1 MKQGESTAPDR
12 AGGKTLTL
20 QLTPNLLESLKP
32 QELIQIKGHAELNL
46 NARRAITILW
56 HNAHR
61 QGIAEGKDYTIE
73 IDELKTDGHK
83 GYDPVVEAVESL
95 MLTMLIFKNAE
106 GKDSRVQFLG
116 GNDMTAKG
124 RPGGV
129 LTYSFDK
136 RLVELLERS
145 AKWGQISLPVLMSFS
160 SKYAVS
166 LYENVTQSVNLRHVT
181 TATYTIDEFREMMG
195 VPAGRYSV
203 YGDLNRHVIKPSV
216 TEINALAHFEISVLP
231 IKKGKKVD
239 QIMIGWTHKSDEARH
254 EALKERERPRI
265 GRRARLTNRIEHV
278 AEATP
283 SIGRILRG
291 DRKLRRP
298 QKPHSFR
305 STASDQAG
313 PPVDNS
319 AEFPQKPHSRS
330 PRTS

>member
-1 MKQGESTAPDR
+1 MSEGEKTGQDR
-12 AGGKTLTL
+12 PGSKTLTL

-73 IDELKTDGHK
+73 IDELKTEGHK

-95 MLTMLIFKNAE
+95 MLTMLIFKDPDDPE
-106 GKDSRVQFLG
+106 GDDYRVQFLG
-116 GNDMTAKG
+116 GNNMTAKG

-136 RLVELLERS
+136 RLVKLLEPS

-160 SKYAVS
+160 SKYAIS
-166 LYENVTQSVNLRHVT
+166 LYENITQSVNLSYIT
-181 TATYTIDEFREMMG
+181 NATYTINEFREMMG

-216 TEINALAHFEISVLP
+216 AEINALAHFEISVLP

-239 QIMIGWTHKSDEARH
+239 QIMIGWARKSDEGRH
-254 EALKERERPRI
+254 EALRERERPRI
-265 GRRARLTNRIEHV
+265 GRRARLTDKVEHI
-278 AEATP
+278 ADATP
-283 SIGRILRG
+283 SIGRMLRN
-291 DRKLRRP
+291 DQRKR
-298 QKPHSFR
+298 
-305 STASDQAG
+305 
-313 PPVDNS
+313 
-319 AEFPQKPHSRS
+319 RS
-330 PRTS
+330 PKTS

>member
-1 MKQGESTAPDR
+1 MGEEEKTGQDR

-20 QLTPNLLESLKP
+20 QLTPNLRESLKP
-32 QELIQIKGHAELNL
+32 QELIQIKGHAELTL

-61 QGIAEGKDYTIE
+61 QGIKEGKDYTIE

-136 RLVELLERS
+136 RLVKLLERS
-145 AKWGQISLPVLMSFS
+145 ARWGQISLPVLMSFS

-166 LYENVTQSVNLRHVT
+166 LYENITQSVNLRHIT
-181 TATYTIDEFREMMG
+181 NATYTVDEFREMMG
-195 VPAGRYSV
+195 VPAGRYAV

-216 TEINALAHFEISVLP
+216 TEINALAHFDITVLP

-239 QIMIGWTHKSDEARH
+239 QIMIGWARKNDDDRH
-254 EALKERERPRI
+254 EAQRERERPRV
-265 GRRARLTNRIEHV
+265 GRRARLTNRVEHI
-278 AEATP
+278 ADATP
-283 SIGRILRG
+283 SIGRMLRD
-291 DRKLRRP
+291 DRRK
-298 QKPHSFR
+298 
-305 STASDQAG
+305 
-313 PPVDNS
+313 
-319 AEFPQKPHSRS
+319 RS
-330 PRTS
+330 PKTS

>member
-1 MKQGESTAPDR
+1 MSEAEKSATER
-12 AGGKTLTL
+12 AGGRTLTL

-32 QELIQIKGHAELNL
+32 QELIQIKGHAELTL

-61 QGIAEGKDYTIE
+61 QGIREGKDYTIE

-95 MLTMLIFKNAE
+95 MMTLLIFKDAD
-106 GKDSRVQFLG
+106 GDDCRVQFLG
-116 GNDMTAKG
+116 GNNMTAKG

-136 RLVELLERS
+136 RLVELLEPS
-145 AKWGQISLPVLMSFS
+145 ARWGQISLPVLMSFS

-166 LYENVTQSVNLRHVT
+166 LYENITQSVNLRHIT
-181 TATYTIDEFREMMG
+181 NATYSIDEFREMMG
-195 VPAGRYSV
+195 VPAGRYAV

-216 TEINALAHFEISVLP
+216 TEINALAHFDISVLP

-239 QIMIGWTHKSDEARH
+239 QIMIGWARKTDDERH
-254 EALKERERPRI
+254 EALRERDRPRI
-265 GRRARLTNRIEHV
+265 GRRARLTNRVEHV

-283 SIGRILRG
+283 SIGRLLRD
-291 DRKLRRP
+291 DRRKR
-298 QKPHSFR
+298 
-305 STASDQAG
+305 
-313 PPVDNS
+313 
-319 AEFPQKPHSRS
+319 RS
-330 PRTS
+330 PKTS

>member
-1 MKQGESTAPDR
+1 MTAENKTAGDR
-12 AGGKTLTL
+12 AGGRTLTL

-32 QELIQIKGHAELNL
+32 QELIQIKGHAELTL

-61 QGIAEGKDYTIE
+61 QGIREGKDYTIE

-116 GNDMTAKG
+116 GNDMDAKG
-124 RPGGV
+124 RTGGV

-145 AKWGQISLPVLMSFS
+145 ARWGQISLPVLMSFS

-166 LYENVTQSVNLRHVT
+166 LYENITQSVNLRHIT
-181 TATYTIDEFREMMG
+181 NATFTIDEFREMMG
-195 VPAGRYSV
+195 VPAGRYAV

-216 TEINALAHFEISVLP
+216 TEINALAPFDITVLP

-239 QIMIGWTHKSDEARH
+239 QIMIGWAHKTDDERH
-254 EALKERERPRI
+254 EALRERDRPRI
-265 GRRARLTNRIEHV
+265 GRRARLTNRVDHV

-283 SIGRILRG
+283 SIGRM
-291 DRKLRRP
+291 LRR
-298 QKPHSFR
+298 
-305 STASDQAG
+305 DQR
-313 PPVDNS
+313 
-319 AEFPQKPHSRS
+319 KRRS
-330 PRTS
+330 PKTS

>member
-1 MKQGESTAPDR
+1 MSAAEKSATER
-12 AGGKTLTL
+12 AGGRTLTL

-32 QELIQIKGHAELNL
+32 QELIQIKGHAELTL

-145 AKWGQISLPVLMSFS
+145 ARWGQISLPVLMSFS

-166 LYENVTQSVNLRHVT
+166 LYENITQSVNLRHIIN
-181 TATYTIDEFREMMG
+181 ATFSIDEFREMMG
-195 VPAGRYSV
+195 VPAGRYAV

-216 TEINALAHFEISVLP
+216 TEINALAPFDITVLP

-239 QIMIGWTHKSDEARH
+239 QIMIGWAHKTDDERH
-254 EALKERERPRI
+254 EALRERDRPRI
-265 GRRARLTNRIEHV
+265 GRRARLTNRTEHV

-283 SIGRILRG
+283 SIGRLLR
-291 DRKLRRP
+291 
-298 QKPHSFR
+298 
-305 STASDQAG
+305 SDQR
-313 PPVDNS
+313 
-319 AEFPQKPHSRS
+319 KRRS
-330 PRTS
+330 PKTS

>member
-1 MKQGESTAPDR
+1 MSAAEKSATER
-12 AGGKTLTL
+12 AGGRTLTL

-32 QELIQIKGHAELNL
+32 QELIQIKGHAELTL

-61 QGIAEGKDYTIE
+61 QGISEGKDYTIE

-145 AKWGQISLPVLMSFS
+145 ARWGQISLPVLMSFS

-166 LYENVTQSVNLRHVT
+166 LYENITQSVNLRHIT
-181 TATYTIDEFREMMG
+181 NATFSIDEFREMMG
-195 VPAGRYSV
+195 VPAGRYAV

-216 TEINALAHFEISVLP
+216 TEINALAPFDITVLP

-239 QIMIGWTHKSDEARH
+239 QIMIGWAHKTDDERH
-254 EALKERERPRI
+254 EALRERDRPRV
-265 GRRARLTNRIEHV
+265 GRRARLTNCTEHV
-278 AEATP
+278 AKATP
-283 SIGRILRG
+283 SIGRLLRS
-291 DRKLRRP
+291 DHRKR
-298 QKPHSFR
+298 HS
-305 STASDQAG
+305 
-313 PPVDNS
+313 P
-319 AEFPQKPHSRS
+319 K
-330 PRTS
+330 TS

>member
-1 MKQGESTAPDR
+1 MSAEEKAGQER
-12 AGGKTLTL
+12 AGGRTLTL

-32 QELIQIKGHAELNL
+32 QELIQIKGHAELTL

-61 QGIAEGKDYTIE
+61 QGIHEGKDYTIE

-83 GYDPVVEAVESL
+83 GYDPVGEAVESL
-95 MLTMLIFKNAE
+95 MMTLLIFKDAN
-106 GKDSRVQFLG
+106 GDDCRVQFLG
-116 GNDMTAKG
+116 GNNMTAKG

-136 RLVELLERS
+136 RLVDLLEPS
-145 AKWGQISLPVLMSFS
+145 ARWGQISLPVLMSFS

-166 LYENVTQSVNLRHVT
+166 LYENITQSVNLRHIT
-181 TATYTIDEFREMMG
+181 NATYTIDEFREMMG
-195 VPAGRYSV
+195 VPSGRYAV

-239 QIMIGWTHKSDEARH
+239 QIMIAWARKSEEAHH
-254 EALKERERPRI
+254 EALRERDRPRV

-278 AEATP
+278 ADATP
-283 SIGRILRG
+283 SIGRLLRD
-291 DRKLRRP
+291 DRRK
-298 QKPHSFR
+298 
-305 STASDQAG
+305 
-313 PPVDNS
+313 
-319 AEFPQKPHSRS
+319 RS
-330 PRTS
+330 PKTS